1 MESRP
6 DLAPTGASRWRGLLR
21 DMRLHPSRFVAI
33 LLAVALSL
41 ALAASFMIS
50 APLNGQS
57 ERIYHRLGNWLR
69 GMQATTLHPEDR
81 PIELGDAEVIILGMG
96 RIGQGAYFELE
107 NKYGTVIL
115 GVENDSEKLPT
126 LRAQGMNVIEG
137 DATDTD
143 FWDKVLL
150 SNQVNLVLLAMPH
163 HSGNLYAIEK
173 LRSHGFNGKIAAIVR
188 FEDDIASLQEQ
199 GVDAVFN
206 VYNEAGSGFARH
218 VIRRL
223 QPL

>member
-1 MESRP
+1 M
-6 DLAPTGASRWRGLLR
+6 
-21 DMRLHPSRFVAI
+21 
-33 LLAVALSL
+33 
-41 ALAASFMIS
+41 
-50 APLNGQS
+50 
-57 ERIYHRLGNWLR
+57 
-69 GMQATTLHPEDR
+69 
-81 PIELGDAEVIILGMG
+81 
-96 RIGQGAYFELE
+96 
-107 NKYGTVIL
+107 
-115 GVENDSEKLPT
+115 ENDSEKLPT

-173 LRSHGFNGKIAAIVR
+173 LRSHGFAGKIAAIVR
-188 FEDDIASLQEQ
+188 FEDDIASLKEQ

>member
-1 MESRP
+1 
-6 DLAPTGASRWRGLLR
+6 
-21 DMRLHPSRFVAI
+21 
-33 LLAVALSL
+33 
-41 ALAASFMIS
+41 MIS

-137 DATDTD
+137 TPPIPTSGTRCCSPTRSTWCFWPCLTTRATSTP
-143 FWDKVLL
+143 
-150 SNQVNLVLLAMPH
+150 SRNCAATALLARLPPSSA
-163 HSGNLYAIEK
+163 SG
-173 LRSHGFNGKIAAIVR
+173 
-188 FEDDIASLQEQ
+188 
-199 GVDAVFN
+199 
-206 VYNEAGSGFARH
+206 
-218 VIRRL
+218 
-223 QPL
+223 